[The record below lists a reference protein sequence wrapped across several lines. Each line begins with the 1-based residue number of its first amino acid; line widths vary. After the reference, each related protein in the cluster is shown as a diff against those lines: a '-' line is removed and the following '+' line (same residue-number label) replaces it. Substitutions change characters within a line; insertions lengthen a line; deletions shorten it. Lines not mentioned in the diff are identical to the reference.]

1 MTMKMKYLVK
11 KIDDN
16 LKTSIDEMQ
25 FSEIESIHI
34 NNYLWMNNNYN
45 PNVEAKVCYS
55 AKNIFV
61 YFKVYEKEI
70 TATYTN
76 INDPVYKNSCVEF
89 FVNLFPEMT
98 DKYFNFEMN
107 AIGTI
112 YVGFGAIG
120 KRKILPI
127 EDIKLVKVFSTLT
140 KPFVGQIE
148 NDFWEI
154 KLSIPI
160 NLLEK
165 YYKQKFESNPAIAN
179 FYKCGD
185 ATKYEHYG
193 CWNLINSEKP
203 NFHLPKYFGD
213 LLFE

>member
-1 MTMKMKYLVK
+1 MKYLVK

>member
-61 YFKVYEKEI
+61 YFKVFEKEI

-112 YVGFGAIG
+112 YVGFGSIG

>member
-45 PNVEAKVCYS
+45 PKVDAKVCYS

-154 KLSIPI
+154 KLSIPF

-179 FYKCGD
+179 FYKCSD